1 MCSTFLVCLFIF
13 YFFPKESHSECV
25 AVSTVTT
32 CHITITI
39 AAFRW
44 QLRLFN
50 HRFPPSCPS
59 QAGLQAT
66 ASTGRGVGGWRGGG
80 RGQNTVEFAG
90 RKKNSRSHGREA
102 WELLSLS
109 DRSQPAAW
117 WRQQGL
123 QGFQNPDFW
132 WGRKRWQDPSPQHIT
147 AELGSLLQLLLVS
160 EAQLPPLQ
168 VE

>member
-1 MCSTFLVCLFIF
+1 MQAALASELDCSSGKLLGLCSFFIKKKKKHVPSLVLLHQEKASELTRLHTGVCSTFLVYLFIF
-13 YFFPKESHSECV
+13 YFFYKESHSECV

-66 ASTGRGVGGWRGGG
+66 ASTGRAVGGWRGGG
-80 RGQNTVEFAG
+80 GGQSTVGFAG
-90 RKKNSRSHGREA
+90 RKKKISCSHGREA

-109 DRSQPAAW
+109 DRSQPAA
-117 WRQQGL
+117 
-123 QGFQNPDFW
+123 
-132 WGRKRWQDPSPQHIT
+132 
-147 AELGSLLQLLLVS
+147 
-160 EAQLPPLQ
+160 
-168 VE
+168 